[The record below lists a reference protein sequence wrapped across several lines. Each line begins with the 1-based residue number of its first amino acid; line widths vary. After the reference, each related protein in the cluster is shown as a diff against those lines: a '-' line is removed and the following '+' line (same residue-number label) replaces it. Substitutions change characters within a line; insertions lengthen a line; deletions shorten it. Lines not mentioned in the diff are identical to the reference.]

1 MKKHARFLTTLLA
14 AALLVVAALPSA
26 FADPFKYTAVA
37 GTSTT
42 FYKYLVMDVDANVP
56 NATFAFTVAPGTAI
70 AATENRV
77 AVLAGIGTPTIA
89 DVTFAPTDS
98 TTAGLPSDTDTAT
111 AGQQYATQTAKV
123 DFSGIS
129 FTEPGIYRYI
139 VTETATTNQGVTN
152 DESETRTLDVYVT
165 DNDGALEVSSY
176 VLHTGTDAPAAGA
189 DKGSADVSNTGD
201 KLGDKSAGYTN
212 TYDTS
217 NLTFSKTVSGNQAS
231 RDKYFAFTV
240 TISGAVAGTVYD
252 VDLTKADVNISA
264 NPNDATTCI
273 GNAVTQPQRLTVPAD
288 GTVTQVFYLQH
299 GQEITIKG
307 LAKGTEYAVTENPED
322 YKQTAPDNAS
332 GTIVSEDVTAA
343 FTNTRSGVIPTG
355 VLLTVA
361 PFAAIMAVGAVGIL
375 VMVGKKR
382 KRAE

>member
-14 AALLVVAALPSA
+14 AALLVAAALPSA
-26 FADPFKYTAVA
+26 FAFKYTAVE

-42 FYKYLVMDVDANVP
+42 FDKYLVMDVDANVP

-70 AATENRV
+70 AATEDSV
-77 AVLAGIGTPTIA
+77 AVLAGIGAPTIA

-152 DESETRTLDVYVT
+152 DVSATRTLDVYVT

-176 VLHTGTDAPAAGA
+176 VLHTGTDAPAAGT

-240 TISGAVAGTVYD
+240 TIRGAVAGTVYD

-273 GNAVTQPQRLTVPAD
+273 GNAVTQPQRLTVPAG

-361 PFAAIMAVGAVGIL
+361 PFAAIMAIGAVGIL

>member
-1 MKKHARFLTTLLA
+1 MKKYTRFLTTLLA
-14 AALLVVAALPSA
+14 AALLVAAALPSA
-26 FADPFKYTAVA
+26 FAFKYTAVA

-42 FYKYLVMDVDANVP
+42 FDKYLVMDVDANVP

-70 AATENRV
+70 AATENSV
-77 AVLAGIGTPTIA
+77 AVLAGIGAPTIA
-89 DVTFAPTDS
+89 EVTFAPTDS

-152 DESETRTLDVYVT
+152 DESATRTLDVYVT

-176 VLHTGTDAPAAGA
+176 VLHTGTDAPAAGT

-240 TISGAVAGTVYD
+240 TIRGAVAGTVYD

-273 GNAVTQPQRLTVPAD
+273 GNAVTQPQRLTVPAG

-361 PFAAIMAVGAVGIL
+361 PFAAIMAVGAVGII

>member
-14 AALLVVAALPSA
+14 A
-26 FADPFKYTAVA
+26 D
-37 GTSTT
+37 
-42 FYKYLVMDVDANVP
+42 KYLVMDVDANVP

-152 DESETRTLDVYVT
+152 DESATRTLDVYVT

-176 VLHTGTDAPAAGA
+176 VLHTGTDAPAAGT

-240 TISGAVAGTVYD
+240 TIRGAVAGTVYD

-361 PFAAIMAVGAVGIL
+361 PFAAIMAVGAVGII

>member
-1 MKKHARFLTTLLA
+1 MKKYTRFLTTLLA
-14 AALLVVAALPSA
+14 AVLLVAAALPSA
-26 FADPFKYTAVA
+26 FAFKYTAVA

-42 FYKYLVMDVDANVP
+42 FDKYLVMDVDANVP

-111 AGQQYATQTAKV
+111 AGQKYATQTATV

-152 DESETRTLDVYVT
+152 DESATRTLDVYVT

-176 VLHTGTDAPAAGA
+176 VLHTGTDAPAAGT

-240 TISGAVAGTVYD
+240 TIRGAVAGTVYD

-361 PFAAIMAVGAVGIL
+361 PFAAIMAIGAVGIL

>member
-14 AALLVVAALPSA
+14 AVLLVAAALPSA
-26 FADPFKYTAVA
+26 FAFKYTAVA

-70 AATENRV
+70 AATEDSV
-77 AVLAGIGTPTIA
+77 AVLAGIGAPTIA

-152 DESETRTLDVYVT
+152 DVSATRTLDVYVT

-176 VLHTGTDAPAAGA
+176 VLHTGTDAPAAGT

-240 TISGAVAGTVYD
+240 TIRGAVAGTVYD

-273 GNAVTQPQRLTVPAD
+273 GNAVTQPQRLTVPAG

-361 PFAAIMAVGAVGIL
+361 PFAAIMAIGAVGIL

>member
-14 AALLVVAALPSA
+14 AVLLVAAALPSA
-26 FADPFKYTAVA
+26 FAFKYTAVA

-89 DVTFAPTDS
+89 EVTFAPTDS

-152 DESETRTLDVYVT
+152 DESATRTLDVYVT

-176 VLHTGTDAPAAGA
+176 VLHTGTDAPAAGT

-240 TISGAVAGTVYD
+240 TIRGAVAGTVYD

-273 GNAVTQPQRLTVPAD
+273 GNAVTQPQRLTVPAG

>member
-26 FADPFKYTAVA
+26 FAFKYTAVA

-152 DESETRTLDVYVT
+152 DESATRTLDVYVT

-176 VLHTGTDAPAAGA
+176 VLHTGTDAPAAGT

-240 TISGAVAGTVYD
+240 TIRGAVAGTVYD

-361 PFAAIMAVGAVGIL
+361 PFATIMAVGAVGII

>member
-1 MKKHARFLTTLLA
+1 MCLMR
-14 AALLVVAALPSA
+14 PSR
-26 FADPFKYTAVA
+26 
-37 GTSTT
+37 S
-42 FYKYLVMDVDANVP
+42 L
-56 NATFAFTVAPGTAI
+56 
-70 AATENRV
+70 
-77 AVLAGIGTPTIA
+77 IA

>member
-1 MKKHARFLTTLLA
+1 MKKYTRFLTTLLA

-26 FADPFKYTAVA
+26 FAFTYTPVA

-42 FYKYLVMDVDANVP
+42 FDKYLVMDADANVP

-89 DVTFAPTDS
+89 NVTFAPTDS

-111 AGQQYATQTAKV
+111 AGQKYAKQTV
-123 DFSGIS
+123 TVSFSGIS
-129 FTEPGIYRYI
+129 FPEPGIYRYI
-139 VTETATTNQGVTN
+139 VTETATTDQGVTN
-152 DESETRTLDVYVT
+152 DKSATRTLDVYVT

-176 VLHTGTDAPAAGA
+176 VLHTGTDAPAAGD
-189 DKGSADVSNTGD
+189 DKGSAGVA
-201 KLGDKSAGYTN
+201 LGDKSSGYTN

-240 TISGAVAGTVYD
+240 TISEAVPGTVYT
-252 VDLTKADVNISA
+252 VDLRKADATSGTNAATIAA
-264 NPNDATTCI
+264 NAGKTN
-273 GNAVTQPQRLTVPAD
+273 VSELTVGED
-288 GTVTQVFYLQH
+288 RTVTQTFYLQH

-307 LAKGTEYAVTENPED
+307 LAKDTVYSVTENAED
-322 YKQTAPDNAS
+322 YKPTIPDNAS
-332 GTIVSEDVTAA
+332 GTIASADVTAA

-361 PFAAIMAVGAVGIL
+361 PFAAIMAVGAVGII

>member
-14 AALLVVAALPSA
+14 AVLLVAAALPSA
-26 FADPFKYTAVA
+26 FAFKYTAVE

-361 PFAAIMAVGAVGIL
+361 PFAAIMAVGAVGII

>member
-14 AALLVVAALPSA
+14 AVLLVAAALPSA
-26 FADPFKYTAVA
+26 FAFKYTAVA

-89 DVTFAPTDS
+89 EVTFAPTDS

-152 DESETRTLDVYVT
+152 DESATRTLDVYVT

-176 VLHTGTDAPAAGA
+176 VLHTGTDAPAAGT

-240 TISGAVAGTVYD
+240 TIRGAVAGTVYD

-361 PFAAIMAVGAVGIL
+361 PFAAIMAIGAVGIL

>member
-14 AALLVVAALPSA
+14 AVLLVAAALPSA
-26 FADPFKYTAVA
+26 FAFKYTAVA

-42 FYKYLVMDVDANVP
+42 FYKYLVLAVDANVP
-56 NATFAFTVAPGTAI
+56 NATFAFTVAPGRAI
-70 AATENRV
+70 AATENSV

-89 DVTFAPTDS
+89 EVTFAPTDS

-152 DESETRTLDVYVT
+152 DESATRTLDVYVT

-176 VLHTGTDAPAAGA
+176 VLHTGTDAPAAGTE
-189 DKGSADVSNTGD
+189 KGSADVSNTGD

-240 TISGAVAGTVYD
+240 TIRGAVAGTVYD

-361 PFAAIMAVGAVGIL
+361 PFAAIMAVGAVGII

>member
-1 MKKHARFLTTLLA
+1 
-14 AALLVVAALPSA
+14 
-26 FADPFKYTAVA
+26 
-37 GTSTT
+37 
-42 FYKYLVMDVDANVP
+42 MDVDANVP

-111 AGQQYATQTAKV
+111 AGQKYATQTATV

-264 NPNDATTCI
+264 NPNAATTVI
-273 GNAVTQPQRLTVPAD
+273 INDVTQPTSLKAD
-288 GTVTQVFYLQH
+288 DNGTVTQTFYLQH

-322 YKQTAPDNAS
+322 YKQTAPENAS
-332 GTIVSEDVTAA
+332 GTIASDDVTAA